1 MDKETRQAVI
11 LAGLALL
18 MWSTVATAFKLTLR
32 YCTPYELLFVSV
44 VTASLVLTPVGFLTT
59 SREKITCKSV
69 IQAVITGL
77 FMPLIYYTVL
87 FIAYNRLP
95 AQSAQIINFTWP
107 VFLAGAA
114 MLLKREPA
122 NFKRILFL
130 LISLTGAVVVLT
142 RGTFTLRGAEDLTGS
157 FLALGSAL
165 LWSAFWM
172 LQSAIKL
179 PGILR
184 MGLYF
189 TGAMSVMILLA
200 LGGFPLI
207 PSHPNAW
214 LGGVYTGLFEMSL
227 PFLIWQKALEKTH
240 SVAVISN
247 VIYLS
252 PFLSL
257 IYIRT
262 ILHEPIHLSSLA
274 GLLLITAGLFLQ
286 MNLKERSE

>member
-1 MDKETRQAVI
+1 MAVF
-11 LAGLALL
+11 LAGVALL

-32 YCTPYELLFVSV
+32 YSTPYELLFVSV
-44 VTASLVLTPVGFLTT
+44 ITASLVLTPAGLIR
-59 SREKITCKSV
+59 SRKEKIPLKG
-69 IQAVITGL
+69 IGQALGMGL

-107 VFLAGAA
+107 VFMAAAA

-122 NFKRILFL
+122 HITRIVYL

-142 RGTFTLRGAEDLTGS
+142 RGTFTLKGAEDLPGS
-157 FLALGSAL
+157 LLALGSAL
-165 LWSAFWM
+165 LWTAFWM
-172 LQSAIKL
+172 LQSKIRL

-184 MGLYF
+184 MGFYF
-189 TGAMSVMILLA
+189 TGALFVMVLLA
-200 LGGFPLI
+200 AGGVPLI
-207 PSHPNAW
+207 PSRPQAW
-214 LGGVYTGLFEMSL
+214 LGGIYTGLFEMSL
-227 PFLIWQKALEKTH
+227 PFLIWQKALEKTR

-257 IYIRT
+257 LYIRT

-274 GLLLITAGLFLQ
+274 GLLLISAGLFLQ
-286 MNLKERSE
+286 MNLKEKSD

>member
-1 MDKETRQAVI
+1 MHKDTKKAVL

-32 YCTPYELLFVSV
+32 HATPYQLLFVSV
-44 VTASLVLTPVGFLTT
+44 LTAAVVLNGVSFFRKKTITVGK
-59 SREKITCKSV
+59 R
-69 IQAVITGL
+69 AVSAALAVGIL
-77 FMPLIYYTVL
+77 MPFAYYGVL

-107 VFLAGAA
+107 VFMAAAA
-114 MLLKREPA
+114 MLLKKEPRDIR
-122 NFKRILFL
+122 RILFL
-130 LISLTGAVVVLT
+130 LISLTGAFVVIT
-142 RGTFTLRGAEDLTGS
+142 RGHFTFRGAADLTGS

-165 LWSAFWM
+165 IWTLFWM
-172 LQSAIKL
+172 LQDRIDL
-179 PGILR
+179 PSTLR

-189 TGAMSVMILLA
+189 TGAA
-200 LGGFPLI
+200 LIMCAGALVGFDVIPLNKEAWFGGI
-207 PSHPNAW
+207 
-214 LGGVYTGLFEMSL
+214 YTGLFEMSL
-227 PFLIWQKALEKTH
+227 PFLVWQKALKTTH

-262 ILHEPIHLSSLA
+262 LLQENIHISSLA
-274 GLLLITAGLFLQ
+274 GLVLITAGLILQ
-286 MNLKERSE
+286 MYLRDRTD